1 MVDMETSTNLTL
13 SEEMLNKGEV
23 KCDKCNKGFLKPFNP
38 NYAINHSFQC
48 DYCGERL
55 IIEPNIEVQ

>member
-1 MVDMETSTNLTL
+1 METSTNLTL
-13 SEEMLNKGEV
+13 SEESLNKGEV
-23 KCDKCNKGFLKPFNP
+23 KCDKCNKGFFKPFNP
-38 NYAINHSFQC
+38 KYAVNHSFQC

>member
-1 MVDMETSTNLTL
+1 MVDMENSTNLTL
-13 SEEMLNKGEV
+13 PEEMLNKGEI
-23 KCDKCNKGFLKPFNP
+23 KCDKCNKGFFKPFNP